1 MDEQGSILVLLARM
15 EGKLDVV
22 VASVESTKEALG
34 STNRTVADHE
44 ARLRV
49 VEEPYR
55 RVEDHE
61 TRLRVVE
68 GRPYITPW
76 KLWTSLLGAVT
87 AVVGLLQI
95 FAAIR
100 GG

>member
-1 MDEQGSILVLLARM
+1 MAIGSFEMHEQESILILLARM
-15 EGKLDVV
+15 EGKLDVL
-22 VASVESTKEALG
+22 VASLDT
-34 STNRTVADHE
+34 TNKK
-44 ARLRV
+44 
-49 VEEPYR
+49 
-55 RVEDHE
+55 VEDHE

>member
-49 VEEPYR
+49 VE
-55 RVEDHE
+55 
-61 TRLRVVE
+61 